1 MKRIRMNT
9 PLSFM
14 SGKRRNRWDT
24 GMDMRLSLAY
34 ETFAKTTPKRGV
46 FCLRSEHFENVFLH
60 RSGAKK
66 ER

>member
-34 ETFAKTTPKRGV
+34 ETFARRPQKRGV
-46 FCLRSEHFENVFLH
+46 FLFEIGTF
-60 RSGAKK
+60 
-66 ER
+66 

>member
-1 MKRIRMNT
+1 
-9 PLSFM
+9 M

-46 FCLRSEHFENVFLH
+46 FLFEIRTF
-60 RSGAKK
+60 
-66 ER
+66 